1 MSGENVT
8 ITVKHKHSFD
18 VPWLSHLS
26 CAGNSFWGTESNNGQ
41 GQLDRRV
48 LLFQFRQL
56 EQSRKDPTIKARIEA
71 DMLPIII
78 KGIRAYKSLIAA
90 AKAHTA
96 TVRGMLCWA
105 PAALHHRGSLWVV
118 YAHDERDTWQV
129 LSATRCR
136 LTS

>member
-18 VPWLSHLS
+18 VPWLSHVS

-56 EQSRKDPTIKARIEA
+56 EETRKDPTIKARIEA

-96 TVRGMLCWA
+96 TVRGRTA
-105 PAALHHRGSLWVV
+105 FVIDRAGHSVSQRISLG
-118 YAHDERDTWQV
+118 
-129 LSATRCR
+129 R
-136 LTS
+136 LRA